1 MNEKRTLCAADDAPP
16 DITVIVVSYE
26 TREMTLACLRSV
38 IAQAVTARCELI
50 VVDNASTDGS
60 AAAIRAEFPDIRL
73 IALDENIGFARA
85 NNMAARYARGRRLLL
100 LNPDTV
106 ILDHAID
113 RLEAFAEAR
122 PDCGIWGGRTVFADG
137 RLNPSSCWRRA
148 TLWSIVC
155 LAFGLTRMRGSRLFN
170 PEGYGGWRRDTV
182 RAVDIVTGCFFL
194 IDRVLW
200 ERCGGFDPLFFMY
213 GEEADLCLRARR
225 FGARPAITP
234 AATIIHHG
242 HASEPDHAEQ
252 RVKVLAGRIT
262 LMQRHETAA
271 AVHVGR
277 LLYMLRPLL
286 RIALLGFAARLTGRA
301 DLRRTAER
309 WRHVWQERARW
320 INGWN
325 EAAIADARRPAGEA
339 TARDRPAVPAGIPG
353 VRAAPSPR

>member
-1 MNEKRTLCAADDAPP
+1 MNEKRLLRAADDAPP
-16 DITVIVVSYE
+16 DITIIVVSYE
-26 TREMTLACLRSV
+26 TCEMTIACIRSV
-38 IAQAVTARCELI
+38 IAQAVMARYELI

-60 AAAIRAEFPDIRL
+60 AAAIRAAFPEVRL

-85 NNMAARYARGRRLLL
+85 NNLAARHARGQRLLL
-100 LNPDTV
+100 LNPDTI

-113 RLEAFAEAR
+113 RLHAFAEAR
-122 PDCGIWGGRTVFADG
+122 PECGIWGGRTVFADG
-137 RLNPSSCWRRA
+137 TLNPASCWSRA
-148 TLWSIVC
+148 TLWSIFC
-155 LAFGLTRMRGSRLFN
+155 LAVGLTRLRGSRLFN

-194 IDRVLW
+194 IDRALW

-242 HASEPDHAEQ
+242 GASDPDRAEQ
-252 RVKVLAGRIT
+252 WVKVLAGRVS
-262 LMQRHETAA
+262 LMRRHESAA
-271 AVHVGR
+271 FVRVGR

-286 RIALLGFAARLTGRA
+286 RIALFGTTGHVTGRP
-301 DLRRTAER
+301 DLHRAAQR

-325 EAAIADARRPAGEA
+325 EAAIADARRPA
-339 TARDRPAVPAGIPG
+339 
-353 VRAAPSPR
+353 